1 MASVSI
7 NYIELPATNIEATKK
22 FFTDAFGWGF
32 VDYGP
37 DYAAIQ
43 DAGLDGGFFRSDLK
57 ATTAQGS
64 ALVVLYSAELEHAQ
78 KQVEQAGGTV
88 IKPIFDFPGGR
99 RFHFTCPSG
108 NEYAIWSE

>member
-7 NYIELPATNIEATKK
+7 NYVELPATNIEATKK
-22 FFTDAFGWGF
+22 FFSEAFGWSF
-32 VDYGP
+32 IDYGP

-43 DAGLDGGFFRSDLK
+43 EAGLDGGFYRSDLK
-57 ATTAQGS
+57 ATTDNGS
-64 ALVVLYSAELEHAQ
+64 VLVVLYSAELEQAQ
-78 KQVEQAGGTV
+78 QSVEEAGGTV
-88 IKPIFDFPGGR
+88 IKPIFEFPGGR

>member
-37 DYAAIQ
+37 DFGQ
-43 DAGLDGGFFRSDLK
+43 RNLLLRQPLM
-57 ATTAQGS
+57 
-64 ALVVLYSAELEHAQ
+64 L
-78 KQVEQAGGTV
+78 
-88 IKPIFDFPGGR
+88 
-99 RFHFTCPSG
+99 
-108 NEYAIWSE
+108 